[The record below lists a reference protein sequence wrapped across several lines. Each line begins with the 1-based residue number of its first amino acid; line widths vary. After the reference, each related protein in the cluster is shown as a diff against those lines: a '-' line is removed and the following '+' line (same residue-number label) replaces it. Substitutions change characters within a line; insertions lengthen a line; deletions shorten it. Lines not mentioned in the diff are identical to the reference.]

1 MAELTSKPFK
11 DIINS
16 GFDPES
22 AGTRSFKS
30 GLLKA
35 LSQKG
40 AAG

>member
-16 GFDPES
+16 GFHPES
-22 AGTRSFKS
+22 VGTRSS
-30 GLLKA
+30 DAGLLKA